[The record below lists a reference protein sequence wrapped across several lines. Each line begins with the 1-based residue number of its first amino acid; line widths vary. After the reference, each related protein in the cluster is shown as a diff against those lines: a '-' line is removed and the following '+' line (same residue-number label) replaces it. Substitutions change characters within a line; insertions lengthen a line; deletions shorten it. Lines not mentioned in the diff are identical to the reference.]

1 MTDPELLELKV
12 ADCLLLNTIKTAR
25 TLARRYDA
33 RIRPFGV
40 TVVQFSIL
48 FAIRRNRDKSIAA
61 LAEEIS
67 MERTTLTRNVDLL
80 VRKGHV
86 VKVGTGK
93 GNAKTCR
100 LTDTGSALL
109 DRLIE
114 EWATVRLELRDT
126 LKGQDPDRYI
136 AFLRTLG
143 NG

>member
-61 LAEEIS
+61 LAEEIA

-100 LTDTGSALL
+100 LTDTGTALL
-109 DRLIE
+109 DRLIG

-126 LKGQDPDRYI
+126 LKGQDPDRYM

-143 NG
+143 QG